1 MIYFFSCKFKS
12 NPIPNLHA
20 LKSAITERL
29 MTKKLLFKNAEIR
42 NMKRKYGIVYGL
54 NVYTPPASLSLS
66 LNYIIH

>member
-29 MTKKLLFKNAEIR
+29 MTKKQLLFKNAEIR

-54 NVYTPPASLSLS
+54 NVYTPPAYLSLSLS
-66 LNYIIH
+66 II

>member
-29 MTKKLLFKNAEIR
+29 MTKKKLLFKNAEIR

-54 NVYTPPASLSLS
+54 NVYTPPAYLSLSLS
-66 LNYIIH
+66 II